1 MEQYT
6 SILEF
11 KNYIV
16 KSVEFKFNEEY
27 DGDSVDLDFKV
38 KAGYK
43 FLNNSMDEFS
53 TLIEVIIFE
62 EPLSN
67 NYPFTMKLEV
77 EGFFRVNSDDK
88 NTITDMATKNSI
100 SILFPYVRSLVST
113 YTANSNINTLVLPPI
128 NVLKMVDEK

>member
-1 MEQYT
+1 MEST

-16 KSVEFKFNEEY
+16 KSVEFKINEEY
-27 DGDSVDLDFKV
+27 DGDSVDLDFKM

-43 FLNNSMDEFS
+43 FLNDSMNEFS
-53 TLIEVIIFE
+53 TLIEVMIFE
-62 EPLSN
+62 EALSN

-77 EGFFRVNSDDK
+77 EGFFKVNSDDE
-88 NTITDMATKNSI
+88 NVINDMVTKNSI

-128 NVLKMVDEK
+128 NVLKIVGEK

>member
-27 DGDSVDLDFKV
+27 DGNSVDLDFKV

-53 TLIEVIIFE
+53 TLIEVMIFE

-77 EGFFRVNSDDK
+77 EGFFKVNSDDK
-88 NTITDMATKNSI
+88 NVITNMATKNSI

-128 NVLKMVDEK
+128 NVLKIVDKK